1 MINSTIN
8 DESFRL
14 KITEIGLRKL
24 LINKGSIEVL
34 SYITSLYDEKNNEYI
49 KLTDAYLASINLAG
63 SASIILAG

>member
-1 MINSTIN
+1 MRIKEILMINSTIN

-34 SYITSLYDEKNNEYI
+34 SYITSLYDCI
-49 KLTDAYLASINLAG
+49 FSPALITQLH
-63 SASIILAG
+63 